1 MLKRANSGGEPGWSV
16 PIVRQVPDT
25 RPVRRA
31 WSVATGIPEFRSP
44 TTCLFS
50 RNSIVSGTFRN
61 PRRSVRSGS
70 MKDQGEVHVGGA
82 TDLHLANV
90 SPRRVVGSPQ
100 VDGVI
105 AGRKREPIR
114 LS

>member
-1 MLKRANSGGEPGWSV
+1 
-16 PIVRQVPDT
+16 
-25 RPVRRA
+25 
-31 WSVATGIPEFRSP
+31 
-44 TTCLFS
+44 
-50 RNSIVSGTFRN
+50 
-61 PRRSVRSGS
+61 